1 MKMIFRLLVTFLIIA
16 STLNLAQEVKF
27 EKNVI
32 HLSEIDWGKTITAD
46 NGVQTFYLLGNPK
59 EAGYYIILVRIP
71 PNVKL
76 VPHFHPENRTVVV
89 TAGKFYWNYGNVFD
103 ESKLLE
109 MHVGAYFVE
118 PADEP
123 HFAQTK
129 NDEVILQV
137 NGFGPTGTTLI
148 NK

>member
-1 MKMIFRLLVTFLIIA
+1 MIFRLLVTIFIVA
-16 STLNLAQEVKF
+16 SSLNLAQEAKF

-32 HLSEIDWGKTITAD
+32 RLSEIDWRKAQTAD
-46 NGVQTFYLLGNPK
+46 NGVQTYFLLGNPK
-59 EAGYYIILVRIP
+59 EAGYYIIMVRIP

-109 MHVGAYFVE
+109 MNVGAYFVE
-118 PADEP
+118 PANEP
-123 HFAQTK
+123 HFAQTQ